1 MTDTDLCIL
10 ERKPKMVTII
20 RRKKVLAKRRAQQRL
35 AIKDNLRRQA
45 MAWVN
50 FAQSTH
56 SQYANNIS
64 STTFS
69 TVLRFAVHSTHRAV
83 ECRGYVGCL
92 TCGSIA
98 MLPKEG
104 LRLAAKCIP
113 KVNKTS
119 GSFYRVRR
127 IAQGLHPYGKVDDPW
142 PNGVVQPTPRRVS
155 FPRPSLA
162 EQRALRRWRW
172 LGLKAL
178 AQVTKESPIE
188 PPRKKRYTITKVSST
203 TWVTRFANPLESI
216 QRGETL
222 GLDQHA
228 DYG

>member
-1 MTDTDLCIL
+1 M
-10 ERKPKMVTII
+10 
-20 RRKKVLAKRRAQQRL
+20 

-45 MAWVN
+45 KAWVN

-56 SQYANNIS
+56 SQYANNITC
-64 STTFS
+64 TTNS
-69 TVLRFAVHSTHRAV
+69 TVLRFAVHSSHKAV
-83 ECRGYVGCL
+83 ECGGYVGCL

-104 LRLAAKCIP
+104 LRLAARCIP
-113 KVNKTS
+113 KVNKSS

-142 PNGVVQPTPRRVS
+142 PNGVTQPTPRRVS
-155 FPRPSLA
+155 YPRPSLA
-162 EQRALRRWRW
+162 EQRAIRRWRW

-178 AQVTKESPIE
+178 AKVTELPPME

-203 TWVTRFANPLESI
+203 TWVTRFTIPNESTQEGRTVGLE
-216 QRGETL
+216 E
-222 GLDQHA
+222 HA